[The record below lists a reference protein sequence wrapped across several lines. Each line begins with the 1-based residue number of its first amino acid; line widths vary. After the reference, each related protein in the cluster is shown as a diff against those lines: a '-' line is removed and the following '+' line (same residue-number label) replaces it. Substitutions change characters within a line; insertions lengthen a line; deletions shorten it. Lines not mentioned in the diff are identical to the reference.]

1 MALLRRLRSFPEN
14 QSLTPVDLAMM
25 RRAIAL
31 GRRAALLDEVPVG
44 AVIYRGREIIAEG
57 FNLRETTSDPVTHAE
72 LIAISRAGRR
82 LGRWRLSGCSLAVTL
97 EPCAM
102 CAGAM
107 VNARLDRVIYGA
119 DDPKA
124 GAVRSLYEIAD
135 DVRLNHRVEVI
146 GGVLAR
152 PCGSLLSDFFRRK
165 RALRREA
172 RRQSL
177 AEMAGA
183 PEMTD
188 L

>member
-1 MALLRRLRSFPEN
+1 LLTAL
-14 QSLTPVDLAMM
+14 DLAMM

-31 GRRAALLDEVPVG
+31 GLRAAELDEVPVG
-44 AVIYRGREIIAEG
+44 AVIYRGRDIIAEG

-82 LGRWRLSGCSLAVTL
+82 LGAWRLAGCSLAVTL

-107 VNARLDRVIYGA
+107 VNARLDRVVYGA

-135 DVRLNHRVEVI
+135 DARLNHRVEVI
-146 GGVLAR
+146 GGVLEK
-152 PCGSLLSDFFRRK
+152 PCGMLLSAFFRRK
-165 RALRREA
+165 REQRREA
-172 RRQSL
+172 RRQSMSR
-177 AEMAGA
+177 AMQHDATTE
-183 PEMTD
+183 D
-188 L
+188 RKRR